1 MYSATSIKIVTNTPF
16 TKNGRALNEIISEG
30 SAISSISV
38 LVACLL
44 AKTCLNDFVT
54 ASKKPL
60 LTVKN
65 KSDRNMNKAP
75 M

>member
-1 MYSATSIKIVTNTPF
+1 MYNATSIKSVINTPF
-16 TKNGRALNEIISEG
+16 SKNGRTLNEIISEG
-30 SAISSISV
+30 SVISSISA

-65 KSDRNMNKAP
+65 KSDRNMNKEP